1 MFLQTI
7 DNNLINT
14 KYILCVTNTSN
25 YILCKTI
32 AKDYYK
38 IDYSE
43 NIDYLMKEKLS
54 RLLSVKKLTTDIYT
68 QEQLINDMK

>member
-38 IDYSE
+38 IYYSE